1 MRLKLF
7 GGFALLNRGADKIR
21 VPLKRGRALLAYL
34 ALKQTRTES
43 RETIVDLL
51 WPDRFKEQAQASLR
65 QVLFELSKISVGHA
79 PIISSTRGEVAIGPA
94 VEECDVWDF
103 EACTASNDLADA
115 EQLLALYSGPFLD
128 GPFIGSE
135 PFAQWAAIQRAR
147 LEGQLES
154 AVLNA
159 TQGDREPGADDRF
172 GRALEGLIRS
182 SPMCCQAVL
191 RLMEIEA
198 GKGRAGDAIRLY
210 ERYVRRLKIEFD
222 EVPPE
227 ELSDACATLKS
238 APDRPPRFSAPR
250 RRPAFIRK
258 DPWRKT
264 GIDAPVVAVL
274 PFRYEGNEGSGGAL
288 AAALGEDITLML
300 SSCRW
305 FNVLSRSATHS
316 WQPSVPFVPNEFA
329 RRTGADYLIYGAITE
344 RAGAWSVT
352 IELADAET
360 GYISWAKRYDSANAD
375 IKSWSGEVCPLIV
388 AALDPAV
395 AESEHK
401 SFGKP
406 ALAATGSEVAY
417 QHLIVGYRHFY
428 AGEWT
433 DALAAFGSAINEDTT
448 YAHAHAMLAVTIYLY
463 AHLQRD
469 DRWDGNLQ
477 DAERSARRAL
487 QIDPAEAKACN
498 ILGQVLDWQGRHDE
512 SLAHLERAVGLNP
525 SFALASTGHSYHCIM
540 TGAFDDAKAYIQT
553 AMRLRVGDAGLGL
566 CLPAKA
572 LADLHLG
579 NHKDALQTA
588 HWAMRLQPKFWLT
601 RQMLATCLWASGNAD
616 AARKIVA
623 ALQRDY
629 GGLSS
634 KEFAAWF
641 PYARPAIGEPVRQA
655 LRQSGWR

>member
-1 MRLKLF
+1 MQLKLF
-7 GGFALLNRGADKIR
+7 GGFALLNRRADKMQ

-43 RETIVDLL
+43 REVIVDLL

-65 QVLFELSKISVGHA
+65 QVLFELRKISSGHA

-94 VEECDVWDF
+94 VKECDVWDF
-103 EACTASNDLADA
+103 EACTVSNDLADA
-115 EQLLALYSGPFLD
+115 EQLLVLYRGPFLD

-135 PFAQWAAIQRAR
+135 PFQQWAAIQRAR

-159 TQGDREPGADDRF
+159 TAGDRERGADDRF
-172 GRALEGLIRS
+172 GRALERLIRS

-198 GKGRAGDAIRLY
+198 GKGRAADAIRHY
-210 ERYVRRLKIEFD
+210 ERYARRLKIEFD
-222 EVPPE
+222 EVPPV
-227 ELSDACATLKS
+227 ELSDACAMLKS
-238 APDRPPRFSAPR
+238 APNQPARFSTPR
-250 RRPAFIRK
+250 RRPAFAGK
-258 DPWRKT
+258 DPWRRA

-274 PFRYEGNEGSGGAL
+274 PFRYDGNEGSGGAL
-288 AAALGEDITLML
+288 AAALGEDITLIL

-316 WQPSVPFVPNEFA
+316 WRANTPFVPNDFA
-329 RRTGADYLIYGAITE
+329 RRTGADYLIYGAVTE
-344 RAGAWSVT
+344 RFGVWSVT

-360 GYISWAKRYDSANAD
+360 GYISWAKRYDSTNAD
-375 IKSWSGEVCPLIV
+375 IMSWGGEVCPLIV

-395 AESEHK
+395 AESERK

-428 AGEWT
+428 AGAWT
-433 DALAAFGSAINEDTT
+433 DALAAFGRAIGEDTT
-448 YAHAHAMLAVTIYLY
+448 YAHAHAMLAVTTYLF
-463 AHLQRD
+463 AQVHRD
-469 DRWDGNLQ
+469 DRWDAALQ
-477 DAERSARRAL
+477 EAERSAGRAL
-487 QIDPAEAKACN
+487 EIDPSEAKACN

-512 SLAHLERAVGLNP
+512 SLAHLERAVVLNP
-525 SFALASTGHSYHCIM
+525 SFAQASTGLCYHSVMI
-540 TGAFDDAKAYIQT
+540 GAFDDAKAYIQT

-579 NHKDALQTA
+579 NHRDALQTA
-588 HWAMRLQPKFWLT
+588 HWAMRLQPKFWLC
-601 RQMLATCLWASGNAD
+601 RQILSTCLWASGNTD

-629 GGLSS
+629 GGLSG
-634 KEFAAWF
+634 KEFADWF
-641 PYARPAIGEPVRQA
+641 PYASPDIGEPVRHA
-655 LRQSGWR
+655 LRQSGWH